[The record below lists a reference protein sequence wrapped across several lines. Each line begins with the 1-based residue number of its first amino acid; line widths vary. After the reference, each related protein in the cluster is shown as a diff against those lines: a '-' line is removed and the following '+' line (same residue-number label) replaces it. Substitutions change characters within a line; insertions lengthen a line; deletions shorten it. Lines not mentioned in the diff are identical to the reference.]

1 MSSDSPSYDVVG
13 IGNAIV
19 DVLGEVDDE
28 FIAEYDLAKGSM
40 ALIDEERMR
49 ALYDA
54 FPPAEEHS
62 GGSAANT
69 MVGAAALG
77 SVAGYIGKVRD
88 DQIGEI
94 FAHDITASGV
104 EFGVTPSPEGPPSG
118 RCLIAVTP
126 DAERTMNTFLGA
138 SVELA
143 PEDIDHD
150 MVAAS
155 EILYLEGYLWDPPSA
170 KAAMRAAVET
180 AKQAGRRVALSLSDS
195 FCVDRHREE
204 FQELVAHSVDLLF
217 ANEDEARALFECDT
231 HAEAILILDGACE
244 VAAVTRGSRGCTVLS
259 GREPVEVPAHQV
271 TKKVD
276 TTGAGDLFAAG
287 FLHAF
292 AGGAEPELAAQ
303 VGSIAAAEV
312 ITHIGARP
320 ATDLRDLVLEHLGA
334 TAADLL

>member
-1 MSSDSPSYDVVG
+1 MSSDSPSFDVVG

-19 DVLGEVDDE
+19 DVLGEVDHD
-28 FIAEYDLAKGSM
+28 FIRQHDLAKGGM
-40 ALIDEERMR
+40 ALIDEPRME
-49 ALYDA
+49 ALYHA

-69 MVGAAALG
+69 MVGVAALG
-77 SVAGYIGKVRD
+77 SVAGYIGKVKD
-88 DQIGEI
+88 DQIGAI
-94 FAHDITASGV
+94 FAHDITAAGV
-104 EFGVTPSPEGPPSG
+104 EFGVKPSPDGPPSG

-126 DAERTMNTFLGA
+126 DAERTMSTFLGA

-143 PEDIDHD
+143 PDDIDHE
-150 MVAAS
+150 MVAAA

-170 KAAMRAAVET
+170 KAAMRAAVDT
-180 AKQAGRRVALSLSDS
+180 AKAAGRRVALSLSDS
-195 FCVDRHREE
+195 FCVDRHRDE
-204 FQELVAHSVDLLF
+204 FQDLVAHSVDLLF
-217 ANEDEARALFECDT
+217 ANEDEAMALYECAT
-231 HAEAILILDGACE
+231 HDEALLILEGACE
-244 VAAVTRGSRGCTVLS
+244 VSAITRGSRGCTVL
-259 GREPVEVPAHQV
+259 GDNGAIEVPAHQV
-271 TKKVD
+271 EKKID

-312 ITHIGARP
+312 ITHMGARP
-320 ATDLRDLVLEHLGA
+320 ATDLRTLVEESLGA